1 MTPHGQRGVRAWLRL
16 LALLLA
22 GPTTAYLVGLIWFAE
37 SIPRDAIDD
46 GSTTD
51 AIVVLTGGVARVRT
65 GIELLSQNRARKLFV
80 SGVYRGVDVQELL
93 RTQRQAP
100 DALECCIVL
109 GYSAESTMG
118 NAAETKAWMDKE
130 GYRSVRLVTATYHM
144 PRSLIEFRR
153 AMADARIIAHPVAP
167 DAFRREAWW
176 AWPGTLRLVVGEY
189 HKLIAAVLRPYL
201 GNPR

>member
-1 MTPHGQRGVRAWLRL
+1 MTPHRQRGVRAWLRL

-22 GPTTAYLVGLIWFAE
+22 VPGLGYVVGLIWFAE
-37 SIPRDAIDD
+37 SIPRDAGDD
-46 GSTTD
+46 GAATD

-65 GIELLSQNRARKLFV
+65 GIELLSQSRARKLFV

-100 DALECCIVL
+100 EALECCIVL

-130 GYRSVRLVTATYHM
+130 GYRSIRLVTATYHM

-153 AMADARIIAHPVAP
+153 AMPDSRIVAHPVAP

-176 AWPGTLRLVVGEY
+176 AWPGTLRLVIGEY

-201 GNPR
+201 GTP

>member
-109 GYSAESTMG
+109 GYSAES
-118 NAAETKAWMDKE
+118 
-130 GYRSVRLVTATYHM
+130 SAT
-144 PRSLIEFRR
+144 
-153 AMADARIIAHPVAP
+153 
-167 DAFRREAWW
+167 RREPA
-176 AWPGTLRLVVGEY
+176 AGAGGLRSTY
-189 HKLIAAVLRPYL
+189 QF
-201 GNPR
+201 